1 MNEQIF
7 SKDPASILMVD
18 DTPANL
24 ELLSGMLKV
33 RGYKVRAAISG
44 RLALQ
49 AARNDPPDL
58 ILLDVNMP
66 DMNGYAVCEE
76 LKAEPKLKNIPV
88 IFLSAL
94 NDSIDKIKA
103 FGAGGA
109 DYITKPFQ
117 FEEVE
122 ARVELQLELRRRSR
136 LLQEAY
142 DKLRESEKL
151 RDSLVHMIV
160 HDLRSPLTGIFAYLE
175 LIGESRKN
183 PLSAEQAANVA
194 EAKKTARQM
203 IQIVSD
209 VLDVSKMEGGQ
220 MKLSLAECDLGGAVQ
235 ECLAGFKALSR
246 NRLIR
251 FTPPGKPVPVRAD
264 REIVLRILQN
274 LLGNALKFTTDDGR
288 ILLSLAAAGDRARVS
303 VHDDGPG
310 IAPEYRQRIFEK
322 FAQVEL
328 PAGRQKYS
336 TGLGLAFCKL
346 AVEAHGGA
354 IGVDS
359 EEGKGSTFWFELP
372 VKGPEKPATL
382 T

>member
-7 SKDPASILMVD
+7 SANPASILMVD
-18 DTPANL
+18 DTPANMD
-24 ELLSGMLKV
+24 LLSGMLKV

-44 RLALQ
+44 KLALQ

-66 DMNGYAVCEE
+66 EMNGYEVCQE
-76 LKAEPKLKNIPV
+76 LKADEKLKDIPV

-94 NDSIDKIKA
+94 NDTIDKVKA
-103 FGAGGA
+103 FGAGGV

-122 ARVELQLELRRRSR
+122 ARVETHLELRRRSR
-136 LLQEAY
+136 LLQAAY
-142 DKLRESEKL
+142 DKLSELEKL

-160 HDLRSPLTGIFAYLE
+160 HDLRSPLAGISAYLE
-175 LIGESRKN
+175 LIGESKNN
-183 PLSAEQAANVA
+183 PLSAEQTANIA
-194 EAKKTARQM
+194 EARKTARQM

-220 MKLSLAECDLGGAVQ
+220 MKLSLEKCDLGATVK
-235 ECLAGFKALSR
+235 ECLTGFKALSR
-246 NRLIR
+246 NRTIE
-251 FTPPGKPVPVRAD
+251 FTPPAKPVTVPAD
-264 REIVLRILQN
+264 REIILRILQN
-274 LLGNALKFTTDDGR
+274 LMGNALKFTRDDGLIR
-288 ILLSLAAAGDRARVS
+288 VDITPAGDKARVS

-310 IAPEYRQRIFEK
+310 IAPEYRRKIFDK

-328 PAGRQKYS
+328 PAGRPKYS

-372 VKGPEKPATL
+372 AGGPGPA
-382 T
+382 